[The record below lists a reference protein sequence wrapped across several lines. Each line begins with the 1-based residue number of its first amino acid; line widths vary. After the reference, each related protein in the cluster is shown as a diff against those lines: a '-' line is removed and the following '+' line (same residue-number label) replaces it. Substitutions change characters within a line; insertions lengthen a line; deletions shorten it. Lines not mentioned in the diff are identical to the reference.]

1 MKLNIVPARTGIT
14 WVKLGIQTFF
24 KQPLAM
30 AGLFF
35 MYMAA
40 ATVASL
46 IPFVGVVLALAIVPA
61 ATLGL
66 MAATQEATKG
76 RFPMP
81 TILISAFRTGKQ
93 QVRAMLVLGFLYAAA
108 CLLIVSLVP
117 LFFEVPA
124 SREAALS
131 PEMQGAMLAIM
142 VLYLPISILFWHAPA
157 LVHWHGVSPVKS
169 LFFSAVVCF
178 RNAGAYL
185 MFGLAWMVV
194 LMLIGMLVSLLA
206 GLLASPEAAAA
217 IVMPAALLMAAMFS
231 TSLYFTFEGSF
242 DASPD
247 DNPNNNDHPDN
258 NPTPGDTP

>member
-24 KQPLAM
+24 KQPLAL

-40 ATVASL
+40 ATLASL

-66 MAATQEATKG
+66 MAATLEATKG

-81 TILISAFRTGKQ
+81 AILVSAFRAGQ
-93 QVRAMLVLGFLYAAA
+93 QRAMMVLGFLYAAA
-108 CLLIVSLVP
+108 CLLIVSVVP
-117 LFFEVPA
+117 LFFDVPV
-124 SREAALS
+124 SRESALA
-131 PEMQGAMLAIM
+131 PEMQGAMLVIM
-142 VLYLPISILFWHAPA
+142 ALYLPVSILFWHAPA
-157 LVHWHGVSPVKS
+157 LVHWHGVTPVKS

-178 RNAGAYL
+178 RNAGAYAL
-185 MFGLAWMVV
+185 FGLTWMVV
-194 LMLIGMLVSLLA
+194 LMLIGLAVSLLA

-217 IVMPAALLMAAMFS
+217 LVMPAALLMAAMFS
-231 TSLYFTFEGSF
+231 SSLYFTFRDSF
-242 DASPD
+242 DATPPDSPL
-247 DNPNNNDHPDN
+247 NNDN

>member
-30 AGLFF
+30 VGLFF
-35 MYMAA
+35 LYMAA
-40 ATVASL
+40 ATLVSL

-81 TILISAFRTGKQ
+81 TILVSAFRAGKQ
-93 QVRAMLVLGFLYAAA
+93 RGRAMLVLGFLYAAA
-108 CLLIVSLVP
+108 CLLIVSVVP
-117 LFFEVPA
+117 LFFDAPI
-124 SREAALS
+124 SRESALS
-131 PEMQGAMLAIM
+131 PEMQGVMLVIM
-142 VLYLPISILFWHAPA
+142 VLYLPVSVLFWHAPA
-157 LVHWHGVSPVKS
+157 LVHWHGVTPVKS

-178 RNAGAYL
+178 RNVGAYAL
-185 MFGLAWMVV
+185 FGITWMVV
-194 LMLIGMLVSLLA
+194 LMVVGVGVTLVA

-217 IVMPAALLMAAMFS
+217 LIMPVALLMAAMFS
-231 TSLYFTFEGSF
+231 TSIYFTFRDSF
-242 DASPD
+242 EASPTD
-247 DNPNNNDHPDN
+247 ETL
-258 NPTPGDTP
+258 TPQDTP

>member
-30 AGLFF
+30 VGLFF
-35 MYMAA
+35 LYMAA
-40 ATVASL
+40 ATLVSL

-81 TILISAFRTGKQ
+81 TILVSAFRAGKQ
-93 QVRAMLVLGFLYAAA
+93 RARAMLVLGFLYAAA
-108 CLLIVSLVP
+108 CLLIVSVVP
-117 LFFEVPA
+117 LFFDAPI
-124 SREAALS
+124 SRESALS
-131 PEMQGAMLAIM
+131 PEMQGVMLVIM
-142 VLYLPISILFWHAPA
+142 VLYLPVSVLFWHAPA
-157 LVHWHGVSPVKS
+157 LVHWHGVTPVKS

-178 RNAGAYL
+178 RNAGAYAL
-185 MFGLAWMVV
+185 FGITWMVV
-194 LMLIGMLVSLLA
+194 LMVVGVGVTLVA

-217 IVMPAALLMAAMFS
+217 LIMPVALLMAAMFS
-231 TSLYFTFEGSF
+231 TSIYFTFRDSF
-242 DASPD
+242 EASPTD
-247 DNPNNNDHPDN
+247 ETL
-258 NPTPGDTP
+258 TPQDTP

>member
-30 AGLFF
+30 VGLFF
-35 MYMAA
+35 LYMAA
-40 ATVASL
+40 ATLASL

-81 TILISAFRTGKQ
+81 TILVSAFRAGKQ
-93 QVRAMLVLGFLYAAA
+93 RARAMLVLGFLYAAA
-108 CLLIVSLVP
+108 CLLIVSVVP
-117 LFFEVPA
+117 LFFDAPI
-124 SREAALS
+124 SRESALS
-131 PEMQGAMLAIM
+131 PEMQGVMLVIM
-142 VLYLPISILFWHAPA
+142 VLYLPVSVLFWHAPA
-157 LVHWHGVSPVKS
+157 LVHWHGVTPVKS

-178 RNAGAYL
+178 RNAGAYAL
-185 MFGLAWMVV
+185 FGITWMVV
-194 LMLIGMLVSLLA
+194 LMVVGVGVTLVA

-217 IVMPAALLMAAMFS
+217 LIMPVALLMAAMFS
-231 TSLYFTFEGSF
+231 TSIYFTFRDSF
-242 DASPD
+242 EASPTD
-247 DNPNNNDHPDN
+247 ETL
-258 NPTPGDTP
+258 TPQDTP